1 MHHYL
6 PSIGFKKINSR
17 KKLSDLLQEVETSFT
32 HHELIAAEEEIDLC
46 EFTKEYGAGIGI
58 AVFGNLD
65 MEEYFERQYYYPF
78 FYGTGITSYEDVMV
92 EKRIDRDAYIGI
104 CDDVKIG
111 INLYFH
117 LQNTMEYLREFAM
130 LGTSIRHSSVTLS
143 ALCNAGIVLLPVMK
157 SKVQEKR
164 QQQEVENRKLL
175 VSAARTGDQ
184 QAIESLALD
193 DIDIYSQV
201 SKRLTKEDIFSI
213 VDTYIMPNGIEC
225 DTYSILG
232 TILELSMIENE
243 YSKEALYIMKLDVN
257 DLKFDLCVPAEHVI
271 GEPEI
276 GRRFKADIWLQG
288 RVNF

>member
-6 PSIGFKKINSR
+6 PAIGFKTINSR
-17 KKLSDLLQEVETSFT
+17 KKLSDMLTEAETAFT
-32 HHELIAAEEEIDLC
+32 HHELIAAEEEMDLC

-65 MEEYFERQYYYPF
+65 LEEYFERQYYYPF
-78 FYGTGITSYEDVMV
+78 FYGTGITSYENVMV

-117 LQNTMEYLREFAM
+117 LQNTMEYLKEYA
-130 LGTSIRHSSVTLS
+130 LSGNSIKHTSVTLS
-143 ALCNAGIVLLPVMK
+143 ALCNAGVILLPVMK
-157 SKVQEKR
+157 DKMQEKK
-164 QQQEVENRKLL
+164 QKQEVENRKLL
-175 VSAARTGDQ
+175 VSAARTGNQ
-184 QAIESLALD
+184 QAIESLTLD
-193 DIDIYSQV
+193 DIDIYSKI
-201 SKRLTKEDIFSI
+201 SRRLVTEDVFTI

-232 TILELSMIENE
+232 TILEINIIENE

-257 DLKFDLCVPAEHVI
+257 DLKFDVCVPVKHVI
-271 GEPEI
+271 GVPEI

-288 RVNF
+288 RVDF

>member
-6 PSIGFKKINSR
+6 PSIGFKTINSR

-32 HHELIAAEEEIDLC
+32 HHELITVEEEIDLC
-46 EFTKEYGAGIGI
+46 EFSKEYGAGIGI
-58 AVFGNLD
+58 AVFGDLD
-65 MEEYFERQYYYPF
+65 LEEYFERQYYYPYF
-78 FYGTGITSYEDVMV
+78 IGTGITSYEDIGV

-104 CDDVKIG
+104 CDDVKVG

-117 LQNTMEYLREFAM
+117 LQNTMEYLREIQI
-130 LGTSIRHSSVTLS
+130 LGTSIRHMSVTLS
-143 ALCNAGIVLLPVMK
+143 ALCNAGVVLLPVMK
-157 SKVQEKR
+157 NEVQTEK
-164 QQQEVENRKLL
+164 QKQEVESRKLL
-175 VSAARTGDQ
+175 VSAARTGNQ
-184 QAIESLALD
+184 QAIESLAFD

-201 SKRLTKEDIFSI
+201 SQRLRKEDVFSI

-232 TILELSMIENE
+232 TILEMNIIENE
-243 YSKEALYIMKLDVN
+243 YSGEQLYIMKMDVN
-257 DLKFDLCVPAEHVI
+257 DLKFDLCVPVDHVI
-271 GEPEI
+271 GKPEV

>member
-6 PSIGFKKINSR
+6 PAIGFKKINSR

-104 CDDVKIG
+104 CDDVKVG

-157 SKVQEKR
+157 NEVQEKK
-164 QQQEVENRKLL
+164 QKQEVENRKLL

-193 DIDIYSQV
+193 DIDIYSQI
-201 SKRLTKEDIFSI
+201 SQRLVKEDVFSI

-232 TILELSMIENE
+232 TILELSIIENE

-257 DLKFDLCVPAEHVI
+257 DLKFDLCVPVEHVI

-276 GRRFKADIWLQG
+276 GRRFKADVWLQG

>member
-6 PSIGFKKINSR
+6 PAIGFKKINSR

-65 MEEYFERQYYYPF
+65 MEEYFERQYYFPYF
-78 FYGTGITSYEDVMV
+78 IGTGITSYEDVV
-92 EKRIDRDAYIGI
+92 IEKRIDRDAYIGI

-111 INLYFH
+111 ISLYFH
-117 LQNTMEYLREFAM
+117 LQNTIEYLKEFQTFN
-130 LGTSIRHSSVTLS
+130 TSIKHTSITMS

-157 SKVQEKR
+157 NKIQEKK
-164 QQQEVENRKLL
+164 QKQEAENRKLL

-184 QAIESLALD
+184 QAIESLTLD
-193 DIDIYSQV
+193 DIDIYSKISQ
-201 SKRLTKEDIFSI
+201 RLITEDVFSI

-232 TILELSMIENE
+232 TILEINKIENE
-243 YSKEALYIMKLDVN
+243 CTGEELYIMKMDVN
-257 DLKFDLCVPAEHVI
+257 DLKFDLCVPVKHVI
-271 GEPEI
+271 GEPEV
-276 GRRFKADIWLQG
+276 GRRFKADVWLQG

>member
-78 FYGTGITSYEDVMV
+78 FFGTGITSYEDIMV

-104 CDDVKIG
+104 CDDVKVG

-157 SKVQEKR
+157 NEVQEKK
-164 QQQEVENRKLL
+164 QKQEVENRKLL

-193 DIDIYSQV
+193 DIDIYSQI
-201 SKRLTKEDIFSI
+201 SQRLVKEDVFSI
-213 VDTYIMPNGIEC
+213 VDTYLMPNGIEC

-232 TILELSMIENE
+232 TILDLSIIENE
-243 YSKEALYIMKLDVN
+243 YSEEALYIMKLDVN